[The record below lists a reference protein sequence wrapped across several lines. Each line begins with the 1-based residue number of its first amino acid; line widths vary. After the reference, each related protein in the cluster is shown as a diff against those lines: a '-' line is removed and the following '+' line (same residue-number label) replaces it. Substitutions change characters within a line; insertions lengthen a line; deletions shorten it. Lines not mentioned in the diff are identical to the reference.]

1 MRNDIISYQSHV
13 LNLQKNSTKKLL
25 EKLGSEK
32 NNRPLNLEL
41 ISELEGKLLII
52 EENELSFITDKNA
65 AFENINTE
73 WITPFFLKVIK
84 GNKDLSSQN
93 SIKNQNATPFSNDG
107 ERKEYIR

>member
-1 MRNDIISYQSHV
+1 M
-13 LNLQKNSTKKLL
+13 
-25 EKLGSEK
+25 
-32 NNRPLNLEL
+32 

-73 WITPFFLKVIK
+73 RITPFFLKVIR

-93 SIKNQNATPFSNDG
+93 SIKTKMAFHFLMM
-107 ERKEYIR
+107 RKEKNISVNILLKSTPKIRMNRTISLAVLRLS